1 MDLFKKWLSDRDI
14 KITEAKASDYVKF
27 ALKSKEEYKGLEIDE
42 LDAQKS
48 ADLYSEYA
56 SFMQKAQNDL
66 IESKASKADL
76 EEIKDVLLKEQER
89 QVANLTDT
97 IRKQAQAFTE
107 ANKANLPDV
116 PVARDMAASIVAN
129 LTTGYADQLKAYK
142 EQGTSFRME
151 DIATKVVGTISSAN
165 ISGGDVP
172 QAQRLEGFDTIPSRR
187 IRMIDVVQNRST
199 TSNKVEWV
207 YQAGKEGAA
216 GQTGEGLVKN
226 QIDFNIVVGSQS
238 ALKTTAFIKVTTE
251 MLNDIVWL
259 EQEIRA
265 ELTREILKVVEAQL
279 YAGNNTGLNHNGIRT
294 VASSF
299 AAGTFAGTV
308 DNANVLDVFVVAMN
322 QIEVAMEGEAIPN
335 YVFVHPNTVAALKLY
350 KVSASDRRYV
360 DRLVMAGS
368 NLTFDGVTIVP
379 TTLVTAGQYLIGDFS
394 MAELYTHETM
404 NIMMGMDGSDFT
416 LNLRT
421 IIAEWR
427 GMTVVRTLRRPSFV
441 AGVIATDAA
450 LLETA

>member
-14 KITEAKASDYVKF
+14 KITEAKANDYVKF
-27 ALKSKEEYKGLEIDE
+27 AIKTKEEYKGLEIDS
-42 LDAQKS
+42 LDAQQS
-48 ADLYSEYA
+48 ADLYGEYA
-56 SFMQKAQNDL
+56 SFMQKTQNEL

-76 EEIKDVLLKEQER
+76 EEIKDLLLKEQER

-97 IRKQAQAFTE
+97 IRKQAQLFTE
-107 ANKANLPDV
+107 NKSDLPDV

-129 LTTGYADQLKAYK
+129 LKTGYAKELEAYK
-142 EQGTSFRME
+142 TQGTQFKME
-151 DIATKVVGTISSAN
+151 KLSTKAVGTMTTGN

-172 QAQRLEGFDTIPSRR
+172 QAQRLEGFDLVPSRR

-199 TSNKVEWV
+199 TSPKVEWV
-207 YQAGKEGAA
+207 YQSGKEGAA

-226 QIDFNIVVGSQS
+226 QIDFDIVVGSQE
-238 ALKTTAFIKVTTE
+238 AVKTTAFIKVTTE

-265 ELTREILKVVEAQL
+265 ELTKEILKVVESQL
-279 YAGNNTGLNHNGIRT
+279 YEGDNTGLNHNGIRT
-294 VASSF
+294 IASAFAAGSF
-299 AAGTFAGTV
+299 AAAV
-308 DNANVLDVFVVAMN
+308 DNANILDVLTVAMTN
-322 QIEVAMEGEAIPN
+322 IAIAMEGEAISN

-350 KVSASDRRYV
+350 KVSTTDRRYV
-360 DRLVMAGS
+360 DRLVNAGA
-368 NLTFDGVTIVP
+368 NLQFDGVTIIP
-379 TTLVTAGQYLIGDFS
+379 TTLVTDGEYLIGDFT

-404 NIMMGMDGSDFT
+404 DVMMGLDGNDFT

-427 GMTVVRTLRRPSFV
+427 GMTVVRNQRRPSFV
-441 AGVIATDAA
+441 AGVFATDAA
-450 LLETA
+450 LLETI

>member
-1 MDLFKKWLSDRDI
+1 
-14 KITEAKASDYVKF
+14 
-27 ALKSKEEYKGLEIDE
+27 
-42 LDAQKS
+42 
-48 ADLYSEYA
+48 
-56 SFMQKAQNDL
+56 
-66 IESKASKADL
+66 
-76 EEIKDVLLKEQER
+76 
-89 QVANLTDT
+89 
-97 IRKQAQAFTE
+97 
-107 ANKANLPDV
+107 
-116 PVARDMAASIVAN
+116 
-129 LTTGYADQLKAYK
+129 
-142 EQGTSFRME
+142 ME

-279 YAGNNTGLNHNGIRT
+279 YAGDNTGLNHNGIRT
-294 VASSF
+294 VASAF
-299 AAGTFAGTV
+299 AAGAFAGTV

-350 KVSASDRRYV
+350 KVSATDRRYV

-368 NLTFDGVTIVP
+368 NLTFDSLTIVP

-450 LLETA
+450 LLETP